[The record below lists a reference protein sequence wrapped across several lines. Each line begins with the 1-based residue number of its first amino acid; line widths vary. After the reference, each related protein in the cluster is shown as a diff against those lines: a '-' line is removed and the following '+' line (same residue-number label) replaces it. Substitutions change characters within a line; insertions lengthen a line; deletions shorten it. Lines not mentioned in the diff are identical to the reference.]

1 LEEKLCRE
9 GTEDRVVEYSIE
21 LCQVGIEQVQVC
33 TRELCFKFREK
44 SVKEKT
50 LQSFEHS
57 VSSARS
63 ALSKCKE
70 CTEPILI

>member
-9 GTEDRVVEYSIE
+9 GTKDRVVEYSVE

-33 TRELCFKFREK
+33 TRELCFEFREK

-50 LQSFEHS
+50 P
-57 VSSARS
+57 
-63 ALSKCKE
+63 
-70 CTEPILI
+70 TELLNTL